1 MFLVLITI
9 QVNTN
14 VVDDDALASNE
25 KGEHVE
31 NDFEGPCSSF
41 NKQSSLRRKERLKK
55 IVAKLRWQKCINA
68 AQAFARFG
76 HVSTTDNRSSC
87 SDQVELRHYTTPVM

>member
-1 MFLVLITI
+1 MFLVLIAI

-25 KGEHVE
+25 KDEHVE
-31 NDFEGPCSSF
+31 NDFEGPYNSF

-76 HVSTTDNRSSC
+76 HVSSTDNRSSC

>member
-1 MFLVLITI
+1 MK
-9 QVNTN
+9 
-14 VVDDDALASNE
+14 SE
-25 KGEHVE
+25 GVE
-31 NDFEGPCSSF
+31 NDFEGPHGTF

-76 HVSTTDNRSSC
+76 HVSTTDNGSSC
-87 SDQVELRHYTTPVM
+87 SD

>member
-1 MFLVLITI
+1 MFLVLIII
-9 QVNTN
+9 QVNAD
-14 VVDDDALASNE
+14 VVNDDALASNE
-25 KGEHVE
+25 KSENID
-31 NDFEGPCSSF
+31 NDFEGLCSSF

-76 HVSTTDNRSSC
+76 HVSTADNRSSC
-87 SDQVELRHYTTPVM
+87 SD